1 MYNIFSTKV
10 LQESELM
17 IYVIQINH
25 LVLETKVGVVVLNIF
40 KTNPWKVELIS
51 SQTNS
56 MYVIR
61 IWLIIEEIYTE
72 EV

>member
-51 SQTNS
+51 PQTNS

-72 EV
+72 EA

>member
-17 IYVIQINH
+17 IYVIQINQ